1 MPIEKIT
8 CVQFDGEFP
17 DFCYRLIMPDYG
29 MPLIGTMLAH
39 AGYDVRI
46 YLEHIQ
52 PAEPARIAD
61 SDLLCLST
69 LNAGADKT
77 FRFARDVR
85 QRLGIPIVIGGT
97 QATYFPEACLEHC
110 DYVVLGE
117 GDETIVEL
125 VDTLA
130 RGGDVAQVA
139 GIAYRDGDRIRRT
152 RPRPGPTKLDIIPNF
167 DLIAGYRRL
176 TWLDLL
182 VQRRKTR
189 LVPMQSSRGCPYH
202 CTFCIV
208 NTMFASGY
216 RKRDI
221 DAVVRDLKDKRRY
234 GRHVMFV
241 DNEFAAQRTY
251 TKRLL
256 RRLIDERLDFDFG
269 VFARVEIAKDDD
281 LLDLMRRAGI
291 SYVYQGYESVQPE
304 TLMAYDKRQTLEQ
317 MVFAIEKLQRYGFDI
332 LGSFV
337 LGADTDTLETIRRT
351 VAFIIERNLASAYL
365 WPIWG
370 HFPEERAGYQTII
383 PWWRS
388 IFRGWAYCDGHH
400 VTHFPRL
407 MRPSQLQRGL
417 IDAYRA
423 MYAPAR
429 IVAALR
435 RGRWKDARWKIGNG
449 WVWRDIE
456 PGPRAYVA
464 FLEELEDGL
473 YDAEDRLREDVL
485 IERVRRDPRWAFQAG
500 NRAVETV
507 GVSPLELPLAG
518 KRNITCLPPN
528 LGGA

>member
-221 DAVVRDLKDKRRY
+221 DAGVRDLKE
-234 GRHVMFV
+234 H
-241 DNEFAAQRTY
+241 
-251 TKRLL
+251 
-256 RRLIDERLDFDFG
+256 
-269 VFARVEIAKDDD
+269 
-281 LLDLMRRAGI
+281 
-291 SYVYQGYESVQPE
+291 P
-304 TLMAYDKRQTLEQ
+304 
-317 MVFAIEKLQRYGFDI
+317 RYGFDI

-337 LGADTDTLETIRRT
+337 RGADTDTLETIRRT

>member
-1 MPIEKIT
+1 
-8 CVQFDGEFP
+8 
-17 DFCYRLIMPDYG
+17 
-29 MPLIGTMLAH
+29 
-39 AGYDVRI
+39 
-46 YLEHIQ
+46 LEHIQ

-125 VDTLA
+125 VDALA
-130 RGGDVAQVA
+130 
-139 GIAYRDGDRIRRT
+139 
-152 RPRPGPTKLDIIPNF
+152 
-167 DLIAGYRRL
+167 
-176 TWLDLL
+176 
-182 VQRRKTR
+182 
-189 LVPMQSSRGCPYH
+189 
-202 CTFCIV
+202 
-208 NTMFASGY
+208 
-216 RKRDI
+216 
-221 DAVVRDLKDKRRY
+221 RDLKDKRRY

-269 VFARVEIAKDDD
+269 VFARVEIAKDDE

-351 VAFIIERNLASAYL
+351 VAFII
-365 WPIWG
+365 
-370 HFPEERAGYQTII
+370 
-383 PWWRS
+383 
-388 IFRGWAYCDGHH
+388 
-400 VTHFPRL
+400 
-407 MRPSQLQRGL
+407 
-417 IDAYRA
+417 
-423 MYAPAR
+423 
-429 IVAALR
+429 
-435 RGRWKDARWKIGNG
+435 
-449 WVWRDIE
+449 
-456 PGPRAYVA
+456 
-464 FLEELEDGL
+464 
-473 YDAEDRLREDVL
+473 
-485 IERVRRDPRWAFQAG
+485 
-500 NRAVETV
+500 
-507 GVSPLELPLAG
+507 
-518 KRNITCLPPN
+518 
-528 LGGA
+528 